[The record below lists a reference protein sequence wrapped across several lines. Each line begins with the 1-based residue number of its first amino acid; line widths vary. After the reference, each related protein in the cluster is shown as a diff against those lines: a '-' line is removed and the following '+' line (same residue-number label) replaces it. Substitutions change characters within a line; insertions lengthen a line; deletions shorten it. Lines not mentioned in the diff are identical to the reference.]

1 MTALECTQCGEPVA
15 PDTEL
20 VMTLGVRVM
29 QATAGLDPYT
39 PSTIRP
45 LADIEVLWAE
55 AMRQWMANRNIP
67 LDGDDYLSF
76 LANASLIG
84 TDPGGGQ

>member
-1 MTALECTQCGEPVA
+1 MTALDCTQCGEPVD

-29 QATAGLDPYT
+29 QATAAMDPYT
-39 PSTIRP
+39 PSTVRP

-55 AMRQWMANRNIP
+55 AMREWMANRNIP
-67 LDGDDYLSF
+67 LDSDDYWAF
-76 LANASLIG
+76 VASREV
-84 TDPGGGQ
+84 TP